1 MGGLRRLMP
10 VTFLTYAIGMM
21 TLSGVPL
28 FFSGA
33 WTKEEILHATAHWPR
48 SSAPHYLMMAGVVL
62 TALYM
67 TRQMIYVFFGNHREA
82 SEHPHESPSVMTVPL
97 IVLAVCT
104 VVLSVVLTPA
114 WPWLHSYLNGEAVH
128 FQIAQFIQPML
139 FVSFALVAAGIGL
152 GVLFYRNTGAR
163 DPLAQAQPVLF
174 RFLENKMWLDELYA
188 KTVLAWS
195 AMFSRASDW
204 MDRSIWD
211 GLVRAVGGA
220 GQFVGILSAN
230 FDERGINAAADESA
244 TGTRG
249 LGRFLSAWHSGQV
262 QTYMGVVAVGMLAL
276 LLLYA
281 WLA

>member
-1 MGGLRRLMP
+1 
-10 VTFLTYAIGMM
+10 M

-48 SSAPHYLMMAGVVL
+48 SSVPYYLMMAGVVL

-67 TRQMIYVFFGNHREA
+67 TRQMICVFFGNRREA
-82 SEHPHESPSVMTVPL
+82 SEHAHESPPVMTVPL
-97 IVLAVCT
+97 IVLAVCSIG
-104 VVLSVVLTPA
+104 LSVVLTPA
-114 WPWLHSYLNGEAVH
+114 WPWLHDYLMGESAH
-128 FQIAQFIQPML
+128 FEIGQLIQPML
-139 FVSFALVAAGIGL
+139 FVSLALVAAGIGL
-152 GVLFYRNTGAR
+152 GVLFYRKAGET
-163 DPLAQAQPVLF
+163 DPLAQTQPALF
-174 RFLENKMWLDELYA
+174 HFLENKMWLDELYA

-211 GLVRAVGGA
+211 GLVRGVGGA
-220 GQFVGILSAN
+220 GQFFGVLSTN
-230 FDERGINAAADESA
+230 FDERGINAGVDESV

-249 LGRFLSAWHSGQV
+249 LGRFMSAWHSGQV
-262 QTYMGVVAVGMLAL
+262 QTYMGVVALGMLAL